1 MGRALSYEPT
11 RRATKAAEGEVMRT
25 TFATIVCALLMALPL
40 CADSV
45 PPELV
50 LKDVLQLTDPQ
61 ITTLQQLEQT
71 RQQAVEPLAK
81 QIAATQQ
88 ALYAALEAPSADPAE
103 VGKLVVTVDTLQR
116 QIAQHQHDFGNG
128 FLAMLTDAQR
138 SQVQQIRGI
147 EAALRAAEALH
158 QLGL

>member
-1 MGRALSYEPT
+1 
-11 RRATKAAEGEVMRT
+11 MRT

-40 CADSV
+40 YADSV

-50 LKDVLQLTDPQ
+50 LKDVFKLTDAQ

-71 RQQAVEPLAK
+71 RQQAVEPLMR
-81 QIAATQQ
+81 QIVPAQQ
-88 ALYAALEAPSADPAE
+88 ALQAALQQSNPDAAV
-103 VGKLVVTVDTLQR
+103 VGQLAVTVDALQR
-116 QIAQHQHDFGNG
+116 QIAQHQQDFGNG

-147 EAALRAAEALH
+147 EAALRAAAALH

>member
-1 MGRALSYEPT
+1 
-11 RRATKAAEGEVMRT
+11 MRT
-25 TFATIVCALLMALPL
+25 KFATIVCALLMALPL

-50 LKDVLQLTDPQ
+50 LKDVLQLTDAQ

-71 RQQAVEPLAK
+71 RQQAVDPLMR
-81 QIAATQQ
+81 QIGISQQ
-88 ALYAALEAPSADPAE
+88 ALQAALQASAPDAAV
-103 VGKLVVTVDTLQR
+103 VGQLVVTIDALQR
-116 QIAQHQHDFGNG
+116 QIAQHQQDFGRG

-138 SQVQQIRGI
+138 SQVQQVHGI
-147 EAALRAAEALH
+147 EGALRAAAALH

>member
-1 MGRALSYEPT
+1 
-11 RRATKAAEGEVMRT
+11 MRT

-50 LKDVLQLTDPQ
+50 LKDVLQLTDVQ
-61 ITTLQQLEQT
+61 ITALQQLEQN
-71 RQQAVEPLAK
+71 RQQAVEPLMM
-81 QIAATQQ
+81 QIGTTQQ
-88 ALYAALEAPSADPAE
+88 ALQAALQASAPDAAV
-103 VGKLVVTVDTLQR
+103 VGQLVVTVDGLQR
-116 QIAQHQHDFGNG
+116 QIAQHQQDFEGG

-147 EAALRAAEALH
+147 EAALRAAAALH

>member
-1 MGRALSYEPT
+1 
-11 RRATKAAEGEVMRT
+11 MRT

-50 LKDVLQLTDPQ
+50 LKDVLQLTDAQ
-61 ITTLQQLEQT
+61 ITTLQQREQT
-71 RQQAVEPLAK
+71 RQQAVEPLMK
-81 QIAATQQ
+81 QIGTTQQ
-88 ALYAALEAPSADPAE
+88 ALYAAFETPGADAAE
-103 VGKLVVTVDTLQR
+103 IGKLVITIDALQR
-116 QIAQHQHDFGNG
+116 QIAQYQQDFGRS

-147 EAALRAAEALH
+147 EAALRAAAALH

>member
-1 MGRALSYEPT
+1 
-11 RRATKAAEGEVMRT
+11 MRT

-40 CADSV
+40 YADSV

-50 LKDVLQLTDPQ
+50 LKDVLQLTDAQ

-71 RQQAVEPLAK
+71 RQQAVEPLMR
-81 QIAATQQ
+81 QIVPAQQ
-88 ALYAALEAPSADPAE
+88 ALQAALQQSNPDAAV
-103 VGKLVVTVDTLQR
+103 VGQLVVTVDALQR
-116 QIAQHQHDFGNG
+116 QIAQHQQDFGNG

-147 EAALRAAEALH
+147 EAALRAAAALH

>member
-1 MGRALSYEPT
+1 
-11 RRATKAAEGEVMRT
+11 MRT
-25 TFATIVCALLMALPL
+25 KFATIVCALLMALPL

-45 PPELV
+45 PPELI
-50 LKDVLQLTDPQ
+50 LKEVLQLTDAQ

-71 RQQAVEPLAK
+71 RQQEVEPLIR
-81 QIAATQQ
+81 QIVPAQQ
-88 ALYAALEAPSADPAE
+88 ALQAALQQSNPDAAV
-103 VGKLVVTVDTLQR
+103 VGQLVVTVDALQR
-116 QIAQHQHDFGNG
+116 QIAQHQQDFGND

-147 EAALRAAEALH
+147 EAALRAAAALH

>member
-1 MGRALSYEPT
+1 
-11 RRATKAAEGEVMRT
+11 MRT
-25 TFATIVCALLMALPL
+25 KFATIVCALLMALPL

-45 PPELV
+45 PPEPI
-50 LKDVLQLTDPQ
+50 LKDVLQLTDAQ

-71 RQQAVEPLAK
+71 RQQAVEPLMR
-81 QIAATQQ
+81 QIVPAQQ
-88 ALYAALEAPSADPAE
+88 ALQAALQQSNPDAAV
-103 VGKLVVTVDTLQR
+103 VGQLVVTVDALQR
-116 QIAQHQHDFGNG
+116 QIAQHQQDFGND

-147 EAALRAAEALH
+147 EAALRAAAALH

>member
-1 MGRALSYEPT
+1 
-11 RRATKAAEGEVMRT
+11 MRT
-25 TFATIVCALLMALPL
+25 TFATIVCTLLMALPL

-50 LKDVLQLTDPQ
+50 LKDVLQLTDAQ

-71 RQQAVEPLAK
+71 RQQAVEPLMR
-81 QIAATQQ
+81 QIVPAQQ
-88 ALYAALEAPSADPAE
+88 ALQAALQQSNPDAAV
-103 VGKLVVTVDTLQR
+103 VGQLVVTVDTLQR
-116 QIAQHQHDFGNG
+116 QIAQYQQDFGRG

-138 SQVQQIRGI
+138 SQVQQIQGI
-147 EAALRAAEALH
+147 EAALRAAAALH

>member
-1 MGRALSYEPT
+1 MRMTVVAAL
-11 RRATKAAEGEVMRT
+11 
-25 TFATIVCALLMALPL
+25 ICALLVVTPL
-40 CADSV
+40 CAQSDQV

-50 LKDVLQLTDPQ
+50 LKEVLQLTDPQ

-71 RQQAVEPLAK
+71 RQQAVEPLMR
-81 QIAATQQ
+81 QIVPAQQ
-88 ALYAALEAPSADPAE
+88 ALQAALQQPNPDAAV
-103 VGKLVVTVDTLQR
+103 VGQLAVTVDALQR
-116 QIAQHQHDFGNG
+116 QIAQHQQDFGNG

-147 EAALRAAEALH
+147 EAALRAAAALH

>member
-1 MGRALSYEPT
+1 
-11 RRATKAAEGEVMRT
+11 MRT

-40 CADSV
+40 RADSV

-50 LKDVLQLTDPQ
+50 LKDVLQLTDAQ

-71 RQQAVEPLAK
+71 RQQAVEPLMR
-81 QIAATQQ
+81 QIVPAQQ
-88 ALYAALEAPSADPAE
+88 ALQAALQQSNPDAAV
-103 VGKLVVTVDTLQR
+103 VGQLVVTVDALQR
-116 QIAQHQHDFGNG
+116 QIAQHQQDFGNG

-147 EAALRAAEALH
+147 EAALRAAAALH